1 MIVGLP
7 PQTRLL
13 TNNVTL
19 RKWNPA
25 HLLLLRPLLLASLA
39 AVLQLAHKGKDVVLP
54 ELKTLCVHKPEG
66 GKRVEI

>member
-13 TNNVTL
+13 TDNVIL
-19 RKWNPA
+19 RKWNLA

-39 AVLQLAHKGKDVVLP
+39 AVLQLAHEGKDVVLP
-54 ELKTLCVHKPEG
+54 ELKTLRVHKPEA
-66 GKRVEI
+66 KE